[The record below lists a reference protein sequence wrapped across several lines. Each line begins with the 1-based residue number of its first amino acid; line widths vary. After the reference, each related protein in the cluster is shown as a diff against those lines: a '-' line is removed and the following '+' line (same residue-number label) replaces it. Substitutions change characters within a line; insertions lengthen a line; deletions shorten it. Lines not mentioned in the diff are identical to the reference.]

1 MKTEKNN
8 IDSNSPRVYVGTYHK
23 YASGDL
29 FGAWLDLDN
38 YAGADEFLNACREL
52 HKDEKDPEFM
62 LQDYE
67 NMPAELYHESASVEQ
82 IASMID
88 YAALDDYDKEMIDA
102 WLDIRS
108 AEGSISDMLEAAQ
121 DAFFCKV
128 DDTSSTAWRA
138 VAEYCADEKLIEI
151 PEHLWNYF
159 DFEAYG
165 RDLSMEMTMSAD
177 GYVFRDC

>member
-1 MKTEKNN
+1 MKTEKSN
-8 IDSNSPRVYVGTYHK
+8 IASNSPRVYVGTYHK
-23 YASGDL
+23 YANGSI
-29 FGAWLDLDN
+29 FGAWLDLDD
-38 YAGADEFLNACREL
+38 YADADEFLTACREL

-67 NMPAELYHESASVEQ
+67 NLPEELYNECASVEQ
-82 IASMID
+82 IARMVE
-88 YAALDDYDKEMIDA
+88 YAALDDYDKDILDA
-102 WLDIRS
+102 WLEIRS
-108 AEGSISDMLEAAQ
+108 AEGDISDMLEAAQ

-128 DDTSSTAWRA
+128 DDTSWRA

-159 DFEAYG
+159 DFDAYG

>member
-1 MKTEKNN
+1 MNN
-8 IDSNSPRVYVGTYHK
+8 DNTNKSDSPRVYVGTYHK

-29 FGAWLDLDN
+29 FGKWMDLDEF
-38 YAGADEFLNACREL
+38 ADVDEFLTACREL

-67 NMPAELYHESASVEQ
+67 NMPRELYGESAFNLER
-82 IASMID
+82 MID
-88 YAALDDYDKEMIDA
+88 YAALDDDEKEILDA
-102 WLDIRS
+102 WLEIRS
-108 AEGSISDMLEAAQ
+108 AEGDISDMLEAAQ
-121 DAFFCKV
+121 DAFFCQV
-128 DDTSSTAWRA
+128 DELEWRA

-151 PEHLWNYF
+151 PENLWNYF

-165 RDLSMEMTMSAD
+165 RDLSMEMTMASN

>member
-8 IDSNSPRVYVGTYHK
+8 IASNSPRVYVGTYHK
-23 YASGDL
+23 YASGSI
-29 FGAWLDLDN
+29 FGAWLDLDD
-38 YAGADEFLNACREL
+38 YADADEFLTACREL

-67 NMPAELYHESASVEQ
+67 NMPRELYGESEFNLER
-82 IASMID
+82 MID
-88 YAALDDYDKEMIDA
+88 YAALDDDEKEILDA
-102 WLDIRS
+102 WLEIRN
-108 AEGSISDMLEAAQ
+108 AAGTISDMLEAAQ
-121 DAFFCKV
+121 DALFCKV
-128 DDTSSTAWRA
+128 DDTSWRA

-159 DFEAYG
+159 DFDAYG
-165 RDLSMEMTMSAD
+165 EALSMEMTMSAE